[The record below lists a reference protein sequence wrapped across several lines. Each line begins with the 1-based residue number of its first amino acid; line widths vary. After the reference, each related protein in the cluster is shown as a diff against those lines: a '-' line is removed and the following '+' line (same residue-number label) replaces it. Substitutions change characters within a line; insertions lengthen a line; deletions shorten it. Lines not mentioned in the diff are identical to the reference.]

1 MPFRRECRLSKQTPK
16 SKSIKELA
24 KVKEAPV
31 EIVTASV
38 EDPEKKILT
47 KQKTPE
53 EKQKA
58 HRDGIIKTIVAA
70 VLGIIAGVVINSQ
83 YGAGEDRIWYAVL
96 MIIIGITYYVQKLI
110 YPSLQIDTKEF
121 KAKDWLFV
129 EFIVVDFFLV
139 TWTLLLN

>member
-1 MPFRRECRLSKQTPK
+1 MSKQTPK
-16 SKSIKELA
+16 SKSRKELA
-24 KVKEAPV
+24 KVAE
-31 EIVTASV
+31 ASV
-38 EDPEKKILT
+38 ESAPEIVEAPEKKIIA

-58 HRDGIIKTIVAA
+58 HMEGIIKTIVSSI
-70 VLGIIAGVVINSQ
+70 LGIIAGVVMFSQ
-83 YGAGEDRIWYAVL
+83 YGAGEDRIWYAILAIV
-96 MIIIGITYYVQKLI
+96 IGITYYVQRI
-110 YPSLQIDTKEF
+110 VYPMIKIDVKEF

>member
-1 MPFRRECRLSKQTPK
+1 MLQQVLRT
-16 SKSIKELA
+16 
-24 KVKEAPV
+24 
-31 EIVTASV
+31 
-38 EDPEKKILT
+38 PEKKILI

-70 VLGIIAGVVINSQ
+70 ILGIIAGVVVFSQ

-96 MIIIGITYYVQKLI
+96 MIVIAITYYVQKLI